1 MKTISFFCSMLLWL
15 AFSADVNAQSNTAAQ
30 ELSTDT
36 PGSNIDL
43 TVPVPEPPH
52 VIGDDGQ
59 KVYFL
64 ANPSTTPK
72 EPSGKQVEINQRQS
86 NSEQPARKPE

>member
-36 PGSNIDL
+36 PVSNIDL
-43 TVPVPEPPH
+43 TAPAPEPPH

-64 ANPSTTPK
+64 ANPYKIPK
-72 EPSGKQVEINQRQS
+72 NPSVKQVEINQRHTS
-86 NSEQPARKPE
+86 SDQPARNPE